1 MLIHPRLTNNRTAK
15 LYIHWLGILL
25 IIPWN
30 LFANENGNHDG
41 IDSELVAKRIA
52 LISTFRQMSPV
63 TADWQKG
70 IMEAI
75 RKNYDG
81 PVEFEIEYLDL
92 IHNDDPK
99 YLKGWIDL
107 LSTKYDEKPADVIV
121 PLYFPSLTFLITNR
135 TSVFKN
141 VPIVFC
147 SVPGSFARFVA
158 EKFKITGV
166 GFEFDFDGTYRLIEK
181 LRPETRRIV
190 YLCGVSEQD
199 IYLRNVAMTE
209 QRKTKRKFTV
219 DYWEGLTIPEV
230 RKKLSELPNDTSVI
244 VLSMDKDRLG
254 NHYTTYEFV
263 QGVADASAA
272 PIYSLYDT
280 LLGSGVVGGSMVSPY
295 RQGSLAGEIIAL
307 HLQGASIEDIPV
319 RHQDAPRVAFDIQLL
334 KKYNLRTTNLPAG
347 TELLNRQPTLWE
359 QYGRY
364 VATII
369 AVLVL
374 QSLIIVSLLVN
385 RTKRLNAEKEARML
399 AGKILSSIEDERRY
413 LARELHDDVSQRL
426 AATAIATGNLEN
438 KTPDNDQLKPA
449 LMKLKQQLISICD
462 DLHHMSHRM
471 HPSSLDDIGLPE
483 ALRSECLSLGERS
496 GVTIEYSV
504 QEPLDPIPNDA
515 SLCLYRVAQESL
527 WNSAK
532 HSGSKK
538 VSVRLYS
545 DSEFAY
551 LDIVDDGCGFDL
563 TSEKISSGLGLASMK
578 ERMRLV
584 AGHLKLQT
592 SPGNGVAVQ
601 AIVPIASTN
610 S

>member
-1 MLIHPRLTNNRTAK
+1 MRTLKIYIYLLCMILIT
-15 LYIHWLGILL
+15 
-25 IIPWN
+25 PWN
-30 LFANENGNHDG
+30 RFAVGNEDRDGND
-41 IDSELVAKRIA
+41 DSKMLAKRIA

-70 IMEAI
+70 IMEAV

-92 IHNDDPK
+92 IHNSDPK
-99 YLKGWIDL
+99 YLRGWIDL
-107 LSTKYDEKPADVIV
+107 LSTKYEQKPADVIV
-121 PLYFPSLTFLITNR
+121 PLYFPSLMFLLANR
-135 TSVFKN
+135 TSVFED

-147 SVPGSFARFVA
+147 SVPESFAKFTS
-158 EKFKITGV
+158 EKFNITGV
-166 GFEFDFDGTYRLIEK
+166 GFKFDFDGTYQVIEK

-190 YLCGVSEQD
+190 YLCGVSDQD
-199 IYLRNVAMTE
+199 IFLRNFVKTE
-209 QRKTKRKFTV
+209 HNKSNRNLAVEFWEGFTV
-219 DYWEGLTIPEV
+219 SEV
-230 RKKLSELPNDTSVI
+230 RNKIAELRNDTAVI
-244 VLSMDKDRLG
+244 ALSMDKDRLG

-263 QGVADASAA
+263 QSISEASSV

-295 RQGSLAGEIIAL
+295 HQGIKAGEIVAM
-307 HLQGASIEDIPV
+307 HLNGTPINTIPV
-319 RHQDAPRVAFDIQLL
+319 RQEDAPRVAFDIQLL
-334 KKYNLRTTNLPAG
+334 QKYHLQTANLPPG
-347 TELLNRQPTLWE
+347 TELLNRRPTLWE
-359 QYGRY
+359 QYGRFI
-364 VATII
+364 ATTL

-374 QSLIIVSLLVN
+374 QSLIIVSLLIN
-385 RTKRLNAEKEARML
+385 RTKRLHAEKEARML

-413 LARELHDDVSQRL
+413 LARELHDDVTQRL
-426 AATAIATGNLEN
+426 AATAIAAGNLEN
-438 KTPDNDQLKPA
+438 KPPEQDQLKPA
-449 LMKLKQQLISICD
+449 LTKLKEQLISICD
-462 DLHHMSHRM
+462 DLHYMSHRM

-483 ALRSECLSLGERS
+483 ALRTECLSLGERS
-496 GVTIEYSV
+496 GMTIEYSV

-551 LDIVDDGCGFDL
+551 LDIADDGCGFDQS
-563 TSEKISSGLGLASMK
+563 SEKVSSGLGLASMK

-584 AGHLKLQT
+584 AGYLKLQT
-592 SPGNGVAVQ
+592 SPGNGVSIHAV
-601 AIVPIASTN
+601 VPIVSTN